1 MLNNMKVDNPNAFRF
16 IMQDELYL
24 LPEDKVAKPITA
36 AAEEPVP
43 MPAEVAIIAAP
54 AVVAEP
60 ESSQPIKTAEP
71 VFNYLGSNNKRFLI
85 LVNYPDD
92 EFIASAHLAALENIL
107 KRKELVLNDVAI
119 FNTNKYA
126 PVTMAK
132 LKEAFKPEKLLVLG
146 KGALPADLGNLT
158 LNKPVLAG
166 GKGMLYSFSFG
177 EMMDSNEMKKVF
189 WDQMKTL

>member
-1 MLNNMKVDNPNAFRF
+1 MKVDNPNAFRF

-24 LPEDKVAKPITA
+24 LPVDKVAKPIPA
-36 AAEEPVP
+36 AAEEPVA
-43 MPAEVAIIAAP
+43 MPAEVAVIAAP

-60 ESSQPIKTAEP
+60 EPSQPIKTAEP

-119 FNTNKYA
+119 FNTIKYA

-189 WDQMKTL
+189 WEQMKTL